1 MTSDQIRRAGLRALS
16 RELGA
21 VGMVRFLQQFETGS
35 GDYSVERHSW
45 LKKSDVRTL
54 AERIRQR
61 RSNTAPKDVVEG
73 ALTPRKKRS

>member
-16 RELGA
+16 RELGV
-21 VGMVRFLQQFETGS
+21 VGMVRFLQQFDAGS

-45 LKKSDVRTL
+45 LKKSHVRTL
-54 AERIRQR
+54 AESIRKR
-61 RSNTAPKDVVEG
+61 RRNTTPKDVVQG